1 MVFLKNRQF
10 WASVKCRLYPSS
22 KVSCAWF
29 ECREFFWTASGSWQ
43 SYAPHMC
50 WHGWHTTICCH
61 LRRVNKNKLSVGIC
75 TSFDITRETSYKR
88 DDIFDMVFIYNH
100 LLFVLS
106 VLLLTTERSSAEGAD
121 QSGTRTLSLEK
132 SIVWGPGLKSR
143 FSLPVRYFFIQAV
156 DQFGEKYVLFFLLSF
171 NIKVPPPRP

>member
-1 MVFLKNRQF
+1 M
-10 WASVKCRLYPSS
+10 
-22 KVSCAWF
+22 
-29 ECREFFWTASGSWQ
+29 
-43 SYAPHMC
+43 
-50 WHGWHTTICCH
+50 
-61 LRRVNKNKLSVGIC
+61 GIC
-75 TSFDITRETSYKR
+75 TSFHNTRETSYKR

-106 VLLLTTERSSAEGAD
+106 ILLLTTKRSSAEGAD

-143 FSLPVRYFFIQAV
+143 FSLPVRYFFIQTV

-171 NIKVPPPRP
+171 NIKAYPPPPPLNADQSVVKFKEFYFCAKKMFFKYKIALL